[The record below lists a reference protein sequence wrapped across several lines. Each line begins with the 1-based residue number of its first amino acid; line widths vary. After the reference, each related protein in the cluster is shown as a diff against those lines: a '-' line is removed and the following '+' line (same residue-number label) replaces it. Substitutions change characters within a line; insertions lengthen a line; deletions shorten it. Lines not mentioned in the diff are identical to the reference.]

1 MQTSDTLPI
10 TIVIG
15 ASGAL
20 ASACIH
26 AVSAMDDTSQ
36 IVAIS
41 RGRPATS
48 DTDRLSYLQCDNS
61 EAEIGKCIAEL
72 SPLRG
77 KINRVII
84 CNGRLH
90 DENIKPEKRL
100 EDISAENMMA
110 IMQINTLIPILWM
123 KALAPLLKSPQ
134 ACVMAVFSARV
145 GSITNNHLGG
155 WYSYRMSKAALN
167 MGIRSAAIEYG
178 RRAKNVRLLAF
189 HPGTTDSAL
198 SRPFQASVPEGKLF
212 SPAFVADSLLE
223 LMQQTANTIED
234 SPAEATFIDWE
245 HKTIPW

>member
-41 RGRPATS
+41 RGRPAAS

-223 LMQQTANTIED
+223 LMQQTSNTIED
-234 SPAEATFIDWE
+234 SPAEAAFIDWE

>member
-1 MQTSDTLPI
+1 MQTSDSLPI

-26 AVSAMDDTSQ
+26 AVSAMADTSH

-41 RGRPATS
+41 RGRSAIP

-61 EAEIGKCIAEL
+61 ETDIDKCLAEL
-72 SPLRG
+72 AQFRG

-110 IMQINTLIPILWM
+110 IMQINTLTPMLWM

-167 MGIRSAAIEYG
+167 MGVRSTAIEYG

-189 HPGTTDSAL
+189 HPGTTDSPL
-198 SRPFQASVPEGKLF
+198 SRPFQASVPQGKLF
-212 SPAFVADSLLE
+212 SPAFVANSLLE
-223 LMQQTANTIED
+223 LMQQTANTLED
-234 SPAEATFIDWE
+234 TPAEATFIDWE